1 MPHFFKKIPALPKPI
16 RTKNAFGRD
25 SMKSRTFLLIF
36 LFLSASS
43 ISIAQVYPF
52 DHYTSRD
59 GLLMDYV
66 IALCCDSRGYIW
78 VGTNDGVSIY
88 DGDVFKN
95 YTVADGLAYSRVNC
109 ITESRKHPRTLWIG
123 TNGGGVSKW
132 KANKFQTYRIGG
144 AHKSN
149 IVTSLVEDAEGTLW
163 CGTDYGLFQL
173 IDDVFTPFFPSI
185 FTGTVVGVSQTSDGT
200 LWVLMP
206 DRLYSISLHSSSPQR
221 VKIRFNAKS
230 DPECIHASSDTT
242 LLIGMS
248 DGEIVQMRGG
258 KILRRD
264 AVKNTGITFIL
275 DDRDGFLAGTTNG
288 VYRLPK
294 KGKGPVPLCSTSN
307 GLPENFI
314 STGAFDLEG
323 DLWLGLGSKGIAKL
337 ANRSVF
343 TYPVKDLIFPSN
355 HSGAAMDSAEHLWVV
370 SEKGIRELWK
380 RKNNLWQST
389 LHNELARVTRQKPFT
404 LLFDPPSHLWAGFD
418 GGDIV
423 CFTLSSQNEAP
434 SKLNVL
440 YRWRQGKEYRAGGTP
455 MFLYKDKEG
464 YYWCSV
470 SDNLG
475 VYLFDPKRKK
485 PFVRSYMA
493 KDGMPDNSVRA
504 IFEDRDGNFW
514 LGGYDNGLTFLPADK
529 KFLGGGRRFTTEDGL
544 PNMSIRSILQDS
556 SGVIWVGT
564 RYGGVAY
571 LQDSTFHSL
580 SLKDGLLS
588 TAVWSM
594 INDAD
599 GHQWLGTQLGFQEM
613 TTKGSIKLF
622 SKKELSGPPVYAC
635 GEMKDKTLWLI
646 TDAGVTF
653 YDRRNDLQSN
663 VPPPIYISRVLVSGV
678 EVNPD
683 SSRDFAYDQNNL
695 SIDVIGLSLKDEK
708 AVRYQYQ
715 LVGIDTGWSVP
726 TRNHLI
732 VFAALSPGTYTFMA
746 RAINGSGIE
755 SPQPAMFSFTIAP
768 ALWRQWWFITFSVI
782 LVIAVFFGVLRSRV
796 VRLLEI
802 ERIKSRIAADL
813 HDEIGAGLTRI
824 AILSSVLERDLP
836 QKENFGPTKGQ
847 SVESL
852 KKIGDTA
859 RDLVESMSD
868 VVWSLGLTEEPF
880 ERLVQRLRSFA
891 FEACEAKDIVLKFS
905 IDERIFALH
914 VVPEIARNILLCA
927 KEAITN
933 VVRHSEC
940 SEAGVEFT
948 LDPIGV
954 TLKVADNGKGFH
966 TSETH
971 SGHGLTNMKKRA
983 ERSGGSFEMISKIG
997 EGTRIRATFPAA
1009 R

>member
-1 MPHFFKKIPALPKPI
+1 M
-16 RTKNAFGRD
+16 
-25 SMKSRTFLLIF
+25 
-36 LFLSASS
+36 
-43 ISIAQVYPF
+43 
-52 DHYTSRD
+52 
-59 GLLMDYV
+59 
-66 IALCCDSRGYIW
+66 
-78 VGTNDGVSIY
+78 
-88 DGDVFKN
+88 
-95 YTVADGLAYSRVNC
+95 
-109 ITESRKHPRTLWIG
+109 
-123 TNGGGVSKW
+123 
-132 KANKFQTYRIGG
+132 

-149 IVTSLVEDAEGTLW
+149 IVTSLVEDADGTLW
-163 CGTDYGLFQL
+163 CGTDDGLFQL
-173 IDDVFTPFFPSI
+173 VDNVFTSFMPSM
-185 FTGTVVGVSQTSDGT
+185 FKGTVIGVSQTSDGT

-206 DRLYSISLHSSSPQR
+206 GALYSISPHSGSPQR
-221 VKIRFNAKS
+221 VNIRFTANNV
-230 DPECIHASSDTT
+230 PECIHQSSATT

-248 DGEIVQMRGG
+248 DGT
-258 KILRRD
+258 ILQLRNGQVVRRD
-264 AVKNTGITFIL
+264 VIKKSGITFIL
-275 DDRDGFLAGTTNG
+275 DDRDGFLVGTTNG
-288 VYRLPK
+288 VYRLPQ
-294 KGKGPVPLCSTSN
+294 KGNGPIPFCSTAN

-323 DLWLGLGSKGIAKL
+323 NLWLGLGSKGIAKL

-343 TYPVKDLIFPSN
+343 TYPVNGLIFPSN
-355 HSGAAMDSAEHLWVV
+355 HSGAAVDRGEHLWVV
-370 SEKGIRELWK
+370 SEKGIEELWK
-380 RKNNLWQST
+380 EKYNLWHST
-389 LHNELARVTRQKPFT
+389 LHNEFARVTRQKPYT
-404 LLFDPPSHLWAGFD
+404 LLFEPPSHLWAGFD

-423 CFTLSSQNEAP
+423 CFTLTPRERGP
-434 SKLNVL
+434 SLLKVQR
-440 YRWRQGKEYRAGGTP
+440 RWRQGKEYRFGGAP
-455 MFLYKDKEG
+455 IFLYIDKQG
-464 YYWCSV
+464 YCWCSM
-470 SDNLG
+470 SDNRGL
-475 VYLFDPKRKK
+475 YLFDPRRKK

-493 KDGMPDNSVRA
+493 EDGMPDNSVRA
-504 IFEDRDGNFW
+504 IVEDRAGNFW

-529 KFLGGGRRFTTEDGL
+529 KFLGGGRRFTSEDGL

-564 RYGGVAY
+564 RYGGIAY
-571 LQDSTFHSL
+571 LQDSMFHPL

-599 GHQWLGTQLGFQEM
+599 GHLWLGTQLGFQEM
-613 TTKGSIKLF
+613 ATKGSIKLS
-622 SKKELSGPPVYAC
+622 SKKELTGPPVYAC

-653 YDRRNDLQSN
+653 YDRRNDLQSS

-746 RAINGSGIE
+746 RAINGGGIQ
-755 SPQPAMFSFTIAP
+755 SSQPAMFSFTIAP
-768 ALWRQWWFITFSVI
+768 ALWRQWWFITFSI
-782 LVIAVFFGVLRSRV
+782 LLVIAAFFVVLRTRV
-796 VRLLEI
+796 GRLLEI

-836 QKENFGPTKGQ
+836 QKESSVPTRGLPA
-847 SVESL
+847 ESL

-868 VVWSLGLTEEPF
+868 VVWSLGLTEEPL

-891 FEACEAKDIVLKFS
+891 FEACEAKDITLRFS
-905 IDERIFALH
+905 IDDRIFALH
-914 VVPEIARNILLCA
+914 VIPENARNILLCA

-940 SEAGVEFT
+940 SEAGVEFL
-948 LDPIGV
+948 LDPMGV
-954 TLKVADNGKGFH
+954 TLKVADNGKGFQAL
-966 TSETH
+966 ETH

-983 ERSGGSFEMISKIG
+983 ERSGGSFEMISKMG
-997 EGTRIRATFPAA
+997 EGTKIRATFPAA